1 MRAQSARAKKIK
13 RFCRKFFIAPAVR
26 SLEAESQFL
35 CGLSKR
41 PCEGPGRG
49 GHARFTGSSNKGT
62 GFGRGVPRYHPGKK
76 GGRGAGLSR
85 FLGGLIKESW
95 VLGGG
100 APGKSRGEGGAPP
113 RPGELLRDCS
123 RF

>member
-49 GHARFTGSSNKGT
+49 VHAVSTGSSNRASVC
-62 GFGRGVPRYHPGKK
+62 GRGLPVNRTVKRRERRAPASYCAIVLVFHWIFLAR
-76 GGRGAGLSR
+76 GRS
-85 FLGGLIKESW
+85 EEHTS
-95 VLGGG
+95 
-100 APGKSRGEGGAPP
+100 
-113 RPGELLRDCS
+113 ELQS
-123 RF
+123 